1 MKDSF
6 SQVSSDTKVL
16 SIEIYTDGGYF
27 ENLDIGGWGSVI
39 FQQNAESERL
49 SDWQKQTSS
58 LEMELKAAV
67 NALDRLHNKIEPTH
81 PPYQVTLYTDSRIL
95 IEGLTQKIHLWRQ
108 NHWVHKSGNPVKY
121 QSLWEKLELLTHQY
135 QVVWQWVKGHN
146 GNKGNAIADGLARE
160 AVMNRLNN
168 NHHNEHFDENSRSI
182 FKN

>member
-1 MKDSF
+1 MNSSF
-6 SQVSSDTKVL
+6 SQGL
-16 SIEIYTDGGYF
+16 SATEPLIIEIYTDGGYF
-27 ENLDIGGWGSVI
+27 EKLDIGGWGSVI
-39 FQQNAESERL
+39 FQQDKEIQRV

-67 NALDRLHNKIEPTH
+67 SALDILHNNIEPT
-81 PPYQVTLYTDSRIL
+81 PSCQVTLYTDSRIL

-121 QSLWEKLELLTHQY
+121 RSLWEKLEQLTHQY

-146 GNKGNAIADGLARE
+146 GNEGNTIADGLARE

-168 NHHNEHFDENSRSI
+168 SHHNEHLSENSPA
-182 FKN
+182 FVQY

>member
-1 MKDSF
+1 MNDSF
-6 SQVSSDTKVL
+6 SQTPDETKPL

-27 ENLDIGGWGSVI
+27 ENLDVGGWGSVI
-39 FQQNAESERL
+39 FQQNKEIERL

-67 NALDRLHNKIEPTH
+67 SALDRLYNKIVPTH

-108 NHWVHKSGNPVKY
+108 NRWVHKSGNPVKY
-121 QSLWEKLELLTHQY
+121 RSLWEKLEELTYQY
-135 QVVWQWVKGHN
+135 HVVWKWVKGHN

-160 AVMNRLNN
+160 AVINRLNN
-168 NHHNEHFDENSRSI
+168 TL
-182 FKN
+182 

>member
-1 MKDSF
+1 MEEFCSLE
-6 SQVSSDTKVL
+6 SSDTSPL
-16 SIEIYTDGGYF
+16 NIEIYTDGGYF
-27 ENLDIGGWGSVI
+27 EKLDVGGWGSVI
-39 FQQNAESERL
+39 FKQKREIERV

-67 NALDRLHNKIEPTH
+67 SALDILHHKIKPSH
-81 PPYQVTLYTDSRIL
+81 PNYQVTLYTDSRIL

-121 QSLWEKLELLTHQY
+121 QSLWEKLEQLTHQY

-146 GNKGNAIADGLARE
+146 GNEGNTIADGLARE

-168 NHHNEHFDENSRSI
+168 SHHNEHFNEN
-182 FKN
+182 